1 MNKED
6 YHDLDALIPTGHT
19 TPDDDPFGPNSIIAP
34 KFGITVEDD
43 YEKAPS
49 NVTVMP
55 SMKLTWHSI
64 CARPFTEVQEKTSI
78 LASALEAIGVYNPA
92 DPIKKHAPRKLIL
105 NHCFGA
111 AYPGEVLALMGASG
125 AGKTTLMNILTQRNL
140 DTVSTTG
147 TIKINDAEVGQST
160 LRKLSAY
167 AQQDDLF
174 ISTMTVKE
182 HLTFTALMKMGKHY
196 SSRQREKRV
205 QSVMEDLAL
214 TKCQNT
220 LIGNPQHGIKGISGG
235 EKKRLSFASE
245 IMTSPPLLFCDEP
258 TSGLD
263 SFMAKQTIQVLKQ
276 LASRK
281 NMTIVCT
288 IHQPSSFIFS
298 LFDRVCFMGEGRTA
312 FLGTI
317 AEAREFWKSLK
328 DPVPEKSNP
337 ADHFISSLA
346 IKAGEEAESDE
357 KATHICN
364 SFIKSSLGQE
374 LNQTALGEESSSPS
388 SSSTA
393 LSMESIWEGNAKLKG
408 KTFQRYKATWFQQF
422 FGLLK
427 RSFLGNLRN
436 PVVLHVRI
444 FQTFVIAII
453 LAMIYFGTK
462 ISQSTI
468 MNVNGNLFNVVM
480 NMNFMFQFTA
490 VNMFCE
496 ELPIFLREN
505 QANMYR
511 VTPYFL
517 SKNISEGIQYIIYP
531 TIFAA
536 IVYWFSGLVQSLDAF
551 LIFTLVC
558 ILVTNVGISI
568 SYMMSC
574 IFGTVAIAINV
585 MPVLVIP
592 LMAFGGFFININTI
606 PIYFLPLRYISYF
619 AYGYEALAVNEW
631 SRIDK
636 IGGCNELSS
645 KNSTFCL
652 STGHEVIESIGFK
665 ESNLW
670 PNIIIL
676 FSMILIFRTIAFIA
690 LWIRVETKK

>member
-19 TPDDDPFGPNSIIAP
+19 TPDDDPFGPNSIVAP

-64 CARPFTEVQEKTSI
+64 CARPLTEVEEKTSI
-78 LASALEAIGVYNPA
+78 LASILEAIGVYNPA
-92 DPIKKHAPRKLIL
+92 DPIKKHATRKLIL

-182 HLTFTALMKMGKHY
+182 HLNFTALMKMGKHY

-220 LIGNPQHGIKGISGG
+220 LIGNPQRGIKGISGG

-245 IMTSPPLLFCDEP
+245 
-258 TSGLD
+258 
-263 SFMAKQTIQVLKQ
+263 VLKQ

-346 IKAGEEAESDE
+346 IKGGEEAESHE
-357 KATHICN
+357 RATHICN

-374 LNQTALGEESSSPS
+374 LNQTALGEESSS

-393 LSMESIWEGNAKLKG
+393 ISMESIWEGNAKLKG

-444 FQTFVIAII
+444 FQTF
-453 LAMIYFGTK
+453 
-462 ISQSTI
+462 
-468 MNVNGNLFNVVM
+468 
-480 NMNFMFQFTA
+480 
-490 VNMFCE
+490 
-496 ELPIFLREN
+496 
-505 QANMYR
+505 
-511 VTPYFL
+511 
-517 SKNISEGIQYIIYP
+517 GIQYIIYP

-592 LMAFGGFFININTI
+592 V
-606 PIYFLPLRYISYF
+606 IYFLPLRYISYF

-636 IGGCNELSS
+636 IGGCNELS
-645 KNSTFCL
+645 KNLTFCI

-676 FSMILIFRTIAFIA
+676 SSMILIFRTIAFIA